1 MKLHVK
7 LPDAILQEFLPRCRS
22 CYGLC
27 CVALARSIPDGFP
40 ETRLPGEPCSFLQ
53 PDFRCAIHAE
63 LSARGLFGCE
73 TYHCLGAGQ
82 MVSGLFSSGSWR
94 LADSPDEAR
103 EIYRAFLLGEGL
115 KLTLWYLAEA
125 STLLPVQEL
134 WARINR
140 LLSKGLA
147 LCGFSREDFFLYDL
161 EEYLLRAHS
170 LLRQAW
176 SMLRRQLSWKP
187 RRRPPNCV
195 GRCFQGWDT
204 RGMNFSAS
212 SLAQADFQGCDLWG
226 ANFLGADIQG
236 ADFRGAD
243 LSEALFLTPGQIGR
257 AITDETTRLPQAL
270 LLCLE
275 GR

>member
-1 MKLHVK
+1 MKLHAK

-103 EIYRAFLLGEGL
+103 EIYQTFLLGEGL

-125 STLLPVQEL
+125 GTLLPVQEL
-134 WARINR
+134 WASRSAVFPGRIFSSMIWRNISSGPIPFCAR
-140 LLSKGLA
+140 PGPCCAGSFPGSPGAGLQTA
-147 LCGFSREDFFLYDL
+147 LAGAF
-161 EEYLLRAHS
+161 RA
-170 LLRQAW
+170 
-176 SMLRRQLSWKP
+176 
-187 RRRPPNCV
+187 
-195 GRCFQGWDT
+195 GI
-204 RGMNFSAS
+204 
-212 SLAQADFQGCDLWG
+212 
-226 ANFLGADIQG
+226 LGA
-236 ADFRGAD
+236 
-243 LSEALFLTPGQIGR
+243 
-257 AITDETTRLPQAL
+257 
-270 LLCLE
+270 
-275 GR
+275 